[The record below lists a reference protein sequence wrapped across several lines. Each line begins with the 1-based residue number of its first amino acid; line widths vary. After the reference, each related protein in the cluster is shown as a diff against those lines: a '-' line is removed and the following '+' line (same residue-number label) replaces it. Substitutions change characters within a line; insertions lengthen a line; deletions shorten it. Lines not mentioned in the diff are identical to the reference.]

1 MQIIE
6 RGVIGNIGL
15 PRMELRDKILP
26 NCLLILTASSIGKRY
41 LQKYLSSFGFFEIG
55 FLGIRLGAQLI
66 LKAVGCLING
76 CKLHYNVIDAS

>member
-15 PRMELRDKILP
+15 SRLELRDKILP
-26 NCLLILTASSIGKRY
+26 NCFLILTASSIGKRF
-41 LQKYLSSFGFFEIG
+41 LQKFLSSFGFFEIG